1 MKQQDL
7 VWVKLP
13 FSSLEESKVRPAVI
27 VSNNEYNNGSHDV
40 VVCAV
45 TSSLEQKLYSVII
58 DNKNLSKGKLPIKS
72 RIRADKIMQIE
83 KGLIIS
89 AFAQIDNKTYDI
101 LINEINKLI
110 VRNKT
115 SNN

>member
-13 FSSLEESKVRPAVI
+13 FSNLEESKVRPAVI
-27 VSNNEYNNGSHDV
+27 VSNNDYNNRSQDV
-40 VVCAV
+40 VVCAI
-45 TSSLEQKLYSVII
+45 TSNLEQKLYSIII

-83 KGLIIS
+83 KNLIIS
-89 AFAQIDNKTYDI
+89 AFAQIDNKTYDL
-101 LINEINKLI
+101 LIIEINKI
-110 VRNKT
+110 IERNKA
-115 SNN
+115 SND

>member
-13 FSSLEESKVRPAVI
+13 FSSLEESKIRPALI
-27 VSNNEYNNGSHDV
+27 VSNNEYINRNHDV

-45 TSSLEQKLYSVII
+45 TSNLEQKLYSVII
-58 DNKNLSKGKLPIKS
+58 DNKNLTKGKIPIKS

-83 KGLIIS
+83 KNLIIS
-89 AFAQIDNKTYDI
+89 TFAKIDNKTYDTLSEEI
-101 LINEINKLI
+101 KNLIERDKD
-110 VRNKT
+110 K
-115 SNN
+115 